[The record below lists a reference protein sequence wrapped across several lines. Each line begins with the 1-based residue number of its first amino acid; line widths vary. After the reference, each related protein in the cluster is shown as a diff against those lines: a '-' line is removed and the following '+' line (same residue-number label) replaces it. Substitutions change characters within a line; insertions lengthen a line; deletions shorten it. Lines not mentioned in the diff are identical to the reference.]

1 MAVTGLPEPQADH
14 ATIMAKFAKDC
25 LQKLYEVTSA
35 LELRLGP
42 DTTDLSMRFGLNSG
56 QVTGGVL
63 RGDRA
68 RFQLFG
74 DTVNTAARMES
85 TGERGRIQLR

>member
-1 MAVTGLPEPQADH
+1 MPVILADVAVTGLPEPQADH
-14 ATIMAKFAKDC
+14 AVIMSRFAKEC
-25 LQKLYEVTSA
+25 MQTMYEVTHA

-42 DTTDLSMRFGLNSG
+42 DTTELTMRFGLNSG

-63 RGDRA
+63 KGERA

-74 DTVNTAARMES
+74 DT
-85 TGERGRIQLR
+85 